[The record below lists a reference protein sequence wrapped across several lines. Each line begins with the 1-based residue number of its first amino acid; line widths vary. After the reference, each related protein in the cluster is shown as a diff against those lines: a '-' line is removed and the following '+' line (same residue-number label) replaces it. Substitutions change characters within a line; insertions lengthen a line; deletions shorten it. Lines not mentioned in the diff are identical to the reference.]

1 MFVMHIIL
9 AVLAYCPI
17 VALAAPTASAKAEGV
32 QFAPP
37 KNLADEIPPAKK
49 LYSGPW
55 SSFPAMNKWIAFDTM
70 FNANTPSMFASGSTQ
85 QDVDRI
91 RVAITSVGK
100 TYGIDRRV
108 LLGMMMEESH
118 GGVGAVTTFD
128 ADGVPTGGL
137 MQASSCHGYDG
148 QKNLAQ
154 AEITYMVD
162 CGTQH
167 FKLNLGNWGNQ
178 NSEQT
183 IYPAMRE
190 YNSGSVIASDLSTA
204 PNGAGN
210 PAYVSDV
217 AQRLVGW
224 VN

>member
-1 MFVMHIIL
+1 MFIIHTIL
-9 AVLAYCPI
+9 AILAYSPI
-17 VALAAPTASAKAEGV
+17 VALAAPTASSKADGV
-32 QFAPP
+32 QFALP
-37 KNLADEIPPAKK
+37 KNLADDVPPAKK

-55 SSFPAMNKWIAFDTM
+55 SSFPAMNKWIGFDAM
-70 FNANTPSMFASGSTQ
+70 FNANTPSMFAAGSTQ

-108 LLGMMMEESH
+108 LLGMIMEESH
-118 GGVGAVTTFD
+118 GGVGAVTTYD

-137 MQASSCHGYDG
+137 MQSSNCHGYDG

-154 AEITYMVD
+154 ADITYMID

-167 FKLNLGNWGNQ
+167 FKTNLGNWGNQ

-217 AQRLVGW
+217 AQRLLGC